1 MEIQLSIRKAQRPEK
16 LKIVSLLQDIHQDI
30 HLMCNTAPDNVE
42 KLALS
47 VLCHEAKK

>member
-16 LKIVSLLQDIHQDI
+16 LKIVSLLQDI